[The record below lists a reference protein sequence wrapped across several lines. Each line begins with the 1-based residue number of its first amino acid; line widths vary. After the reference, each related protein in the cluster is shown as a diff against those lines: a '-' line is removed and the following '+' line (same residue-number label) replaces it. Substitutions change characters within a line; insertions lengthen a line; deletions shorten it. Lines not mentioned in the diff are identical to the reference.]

1 MESAE
6 RELQAIKSSFS
17 EEYDLCV
24 ESVESITVVIGNSDN
39 IEDYV

>member
-6 RELQAIKSSFS
+6 IELQAIKSSFS

-24 ESVESITVVIGNSDN
+24 ESVESVTVVIGNSDN